1 MPFSEDPAEFVLRAL
16 QPAKVKEVRLDDEA
30 GTATVVVHDFQL
42 SLAIGKKGQN
52 VRLASKLI
60 GWRIDI
66 KSEEE
71 KRAEVESQME
81 QMQESAPTPLENMPG
96 LSPSLVQKL
105 NASGIATVEQ
115 LADLSP
121 EDLENIPGV
130 GEKTIEKISDAL
142 SEYYTQSPAYQDEI
156 ERLTQQHMFSKD
168 KPEPDARKADAEQ
181 GAKESKET
189 SEESVPEE

>member
-1 MPFSEDPAEFVLRAL
+1 MEMVVEDS
-16 QPAKVKEVRLDDEA
+16 
-30 GTATVVVHDFQL
+30 QL

-81 QMQESAPTPLENMPG
+81 QLQVVPTPLENMPG
-96 LSPSLVQKL
+96 LTPALVQKL
-105 NASGIATVEQ
+105 NAGGIATLEQ

-121 EDLENIPGV
+121 EDLQNIPGI
-130 GEKTIEKISDAL
+130 GEKTIERISDAL
-142 SEYYTQSPAYQDEI
+142 SEYYTQSPSYQTQM
-156 ERLTQQHMFSKD
+156 ERLAQQHMFSKD
-168 KPEPDARKADAEQ
+168 EPQEGSNGNCND
-181 GAKESKET
+181 
-189 SEESVPEE
+189 